1 MSISGINS
9 NNSSPYLCVKH
20 PVAINIL
27 QLYLFLYSAISKIVS
42 IDSCFALSI
51 NPHVL
56 TIIISASLASFVIS

>member
-51 NPHVL
+51 NPHVF
-56 TIIISASLASFVIS
+56 TTNMSASSGLFTIL